1 MKMIRINNLNQMVNS
16 LKWRQLE
23 EALDSA
29 WEHPTME
36 LMIPWFYHDCPL
48 DPRAPWE
55 DWIFFPAG
63 THHCPECGK
72 VF

>member
-1 MKMIRINNLNQMVNS
+1 MIRINNLNQVICD

-23 EALDSA
+23 EALDFA

-36 LMIPWFYHDCPL
+36 LMVPQIYHYCFL

-55 DWIFFPAG
+55 YQIFFPAG
-63 THHCPECGK
+63 THPCPGCGK